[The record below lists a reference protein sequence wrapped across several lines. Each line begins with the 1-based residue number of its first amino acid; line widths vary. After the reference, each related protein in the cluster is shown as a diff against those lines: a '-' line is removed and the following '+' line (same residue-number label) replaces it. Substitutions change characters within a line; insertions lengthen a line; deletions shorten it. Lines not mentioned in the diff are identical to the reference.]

1 MSEFGGTLIDTDI
14 LVIGAGAGGL
24 LAALSAKRHG
34 APGTRVSIADTWL
47 VGRTGHTAFSNA
59 WTVVVEP
66 EDDLEAIAREII
78 AGNDWMADQVLIRE
92 VLASSWDRLKD
103 FEALDLIFP
112 KDEKGRYI
120 RRPTRGLDETRVL
133 CPVGGGGGFFWRRR
147 R

>member
-66 EDDLEAIAREII
+66 EDDLEAITRALT
-78 AGNDWMADQVLIRE
+78 AGNDWMGEQVLGRE
-92 VLASSWDRLKD
+92 GL
-103 FEALDLIFP
+103 
-112 KDEKGRYI
+112 GRSLGA
-120 RRPTRGLDETRVL
+120 REDP
-133 CPVGGGGGFFWRRR
+133 
-147 R
+147 

>member
-47 VGRTGHTAFSNA
+47 VGRTGHVAFSNA

-66 EDDLEAIAREII
+66 EDNLEAITREIL
-78 AGNDWMADQVLIRE
+78 AGNDWVADQVLVSK
-92 VLASSWDRLKD
+92 VLAMSYQRLKD
-103 FEALDLIFP
+103 LE
-112 KDEKGRYI
+112 
-120 RRPTRGLDETRVL
+120 GLEL
-133 CPVGGGGGFFWRRR
+133 
-147 R
+147 